1 VVDYVTRNNI
11 TFDMLYFADDVFAA
25 YGVNFEPTYVLI
37 DQIGQIRLR
46 ESDYYSPR
54 MSELVDKIKELL

>member
-1 VVDYVTRNNI
+1 
-11 TFDMLYFADDVFAA
+11 MLYFADDVFAA